1 MATPDGQNTLYD
13 LVRST
18 AEKYPQNH
26 FLHIPIVACSN
37 YSDSSIDLTYR
48 QLLQRVDQCRDG
60 YADAGYRVGQRVALM
75 LENRPAFFVHWF
87 ALNALGVSVVPVNA
101 ELMPDEIAH
110 LIRHSDCCLI
120 TCLSDHT
127 AMLKNIIDAESLT
140 VPIYTDGQ
148 TRPKVTG
155 SIDHDPL
162 SADAD
167 GLHRECAV
175 LYTSGS
181 TGKPKGCVLT
191 NDYFITSGQWY
202 SSLGGLCAMTSGA
215 ERLLTPLPLFHMNAM
230 ATSTMAMLMTGG
242 CLIQLERFHPSS
254 WWSTV
259 RDTQATIIHY
269 LGIMP
274 ALLLQMEQQL
284 SDAQHQVKFG
294 FGAGVNP
301 CHQAPFE
308 ARFEIPLVEAWA
320 MTESGCSG
328 AIVANREP
336 RHVGSCCFGRA
347 SPELDVML
355 VDEQGIEVPMG
366 EAGELWVRRKGPS
379 PRKGF
384 FYGYLKD
391 PEATADAWRQGYLN
405 TGDIAR
411 QGEDGQYHF
420 VDRKKNIIRRSGE
433 NISCLEV
440 EGFIAQHP
448 WVAQVAVAPVADEIR
463 GEEVMALIVIHSDS
477 LQNVGLATDILSFCL
492 TKMVYYKAPGY
503 LAVVPELP
511 LTASQKP
518 RRAELKILCEK
529 LLQTGQCEDLRAGK
543 KRPAKKVTI

>member
-1 MATPDGQNTLYD
+1 MATPDCQNTLYG
-13 LVRST
+13 LVRLA
-18 AEKYPQNH
+18 AEKYTHNH

-37 YSDSSIDLTYR
+37 YNDSSIDLTYR
-48 QLLQRVDQCRDG
+48 QLLLLVEQCRDG
-60 YADAGYRVGQRVALM
+60 YANAGYQVGQRVALM
-75 LENRPAFFVHWF
+75 LANRPAFFVHWF

-110 LIRHSDCCLI
+110 LLGHSDCCLI

-127 AMLKNIIDAESLT
+127 AMLKNIIDSAGLAVS
-140 VPIYTDGQ
+140 IYTDGG
-148 TRPKVTG
+148 TLPKVA
-155 SIDHDPL
+155 SPVDRDPL
-162 SADAD
+162 LADAN

-202 SSLGGLCAMTSGA
+202 RALGGLCTMTSGA

-274 ALLLQMEQQL
+274 ALLLQMKQQR
-284 SDAQHQVKFG
+284 SDSQHQVKFG

-301 CHQAPFE
+301 RHQAPFE
-308 ARFEIPLVEAWA
+308 GRFEIPLIEAWA

-328 AIVANREP
+328 AIIANREP
-336 RHVGSCCFGRA
+336 RHVGSCCFGHA

-355 VDEQGIEVPMG
+355 VDEQGVEVPMG

-384 FYGYLKD
+384 FHGYLKD
-391 PEATADAWRQGYLN
+391 PQATADTWRHGYLN

-448 WVAQVAVAPVADEIR
+448 RVAQVAVAPVADEIR
-463 GEEVMALIVIHSDS
+463 GEEVMALIVINSDG
-477 LQNVGLATDILSFCL
+477 LQNVDLATDIMSFCL
-492 TKMVYYKAPGY
+492 TKMIYYKAPGY
-503 LAVVPELP
+503 LAVVSELP

-518 RRAELKILCEK
+518 RRAELKILCQK
-529 LLQTGQCEDLRAGK
+529 LLQTGQYEDLRAGK
-543 KRPAKKVTI
+543 KRPTNEAII